1 MKFSLLKNKFK
12 RFGVLALV
20 IAVIVV
26 NPAII
31 SGAESLRTL
40 AEKTNSIISTDVV
53 IPEGD
58 YYSNYLKEKEGSV
71 SDYSG
76 ADIVVPATTAQ
87 ASDGQN
93 HNTNS
98 EQTKG
103 VDALVWENAT
113 YPTLSFEFEVP
124 QDAFY
129 NIALEFLAFAGT
141 TNPHRGVMI
150 DGEYL
155 FKEMN
160 TVILPRLWKDDAAPW
175 ENSLN
180 DEVRSKQTDISGWQE
195 FRFTDASGKYETPLK
210 YHLTA
215 GKHTITFT
223 YISEAIAIKA
233 LTLKAPEQ
241 ILSYAEVKSDWAAK
255 GYKEVEATDEN
266 YIKIEAEDFNHNT
279 RNDGALKIQTNSD
292 PSCSPMSGSNR
303 VYNTIGGSVWAT
315 GGQTINW
322 NFDIKNPGIYKIS
335 LRQYQQFTDGMP
347 IYRQI
352 LIDGKVPYEEASIVR
367 FDFKDWTLK
376 DLGSEEGVFS
386 FYFDAGKHT
395 FSMTAKTGPYAEV
408 VSLLETDAYRLSN
421 IIQQVIKIT
430 TIDPDV
436 NYDYKLAEKV
446 PGITDDLTVVSKS
459 LEWQINYINTLSN
472 KRPKAVNNLA
482 MIKAK
487 IDKMIANPFE
497 ISRGLRSL
505 MDDQGTMASWITD
518 FQNSPLQID
527 YLEIKSPS
535 AKTKDYGS
543 SIWTKLGVTLNT
555 FFTSFTKDYDTT
567 AGMGG
572 EGGGSADAK
581 TLDLWISRSREWAE
595 VLQYMADED
604 FSKENNVNIKMNV
617 VPAGAFGANGVIMLA
632 LASGQGP
639 DLALGVAS
647 NVPFEY
653 GIRDSVFEL
662 QDMPGYDDVVDR
674 FLPGIMIPFEF
685 EGKSYGLP
693 ETMDFSVMFYRTD
706 IMQGLNL
713 QIPNTWEDLYSKV
726 LPTLKKNGMDFW
738 FEGGYHTFLMQNG
751 GSYYTADGRR
761 SALDTPEA
769 FTAFKQFTEIFT
781 IYDVPKALVSFYSSF
796 RTGQVPIGISSFNT
810 FIQLTAAAPEIN
822 GKWDVAM
829 IPGTK
834 QADGRINRS
843 YGGGTTAA
851 FILKNS
857 ELTNESWKFLDWYT
871 SKDVQA
877 QYASDIMTTV
887 GMEARWCSA
896 NVEAFDQLPWENSL
910 RKVITEQREWYV
922 DTPNVIGGYILARHL
937 ENARV
942 RSVVQNKP
950 FRDALEQ
957 SIKDINRE
965 LDNKN
970 EEFRRRAEYDA
981 QKKTT
986 SN

>member
-1 MKFSLLKNKFK
+1 MKFSLLKNNFK
-12 RFGVLALV
+12 RFGVLAL
-20 IAVIVV
+20 IAAVIIA

-31 SGAESLRTL
+31 SGAESLKTL
-40 AEKTNSIISTDVV
+40 AEKTNAIVRAEEI

-58 YYSNYLKEKEGSV
+58 YYSNYLKEKSSV
-71 SDYSG
+71 SDYVG
-76 ADIVVPATTAQ
+76 ADIVVSAEAAKTN
-87 ASDGQN
+87 DGKDYN
-93 HNTNS
+93 ANN

-103 VDALVWENAT
+103 VSAVLWENAT
-113 YPTLSFEFEVP
+113 YSSLTFDFTVTE
-124 QDAFY
+124 DAFY
-129 NIALEFLAFAGT
+129 NISLDFLTFAGT
-141 TNPHRGVMI
+141 TNPQRGVMI
-150 DGEYL
+150 DGEYP

-160 TVILPRLWKDDAAPW
+160 TVILPRLWQDDEPPW
-175 ENSLN
+175 KNSLE
-180 DEVRSKQTDISGWQE
+180 DEVRAKQTDISGWQNR
-195 FRFTDASGKYETPLK
+195 RFTDASGKYEAPLK
-210 YHLTA
+210 YHFTA
-215 GKHTITFT
+215 GSHTITFT
-223 YISEAIAIKA
+223 YISEAIAISA
-233 LTLKAPEQ
+233 LKIKAPEQ
-241 ILSYAEVKSDWAAK
+241 IPAYADVKAEWASL
-255 GYKEVEATDEN
+255 GYKDVEESDEN

-292 PSCSPMSGSNR
+292 PSCSPPSGSSR

-335 LRQYQQFTDGMP
+335 LRQFQQFTDGMP

-352 LIDGKVPYEEASIVR
+352 LIDGKVPYQEASIVR

-376 DLGSEEGVFS
+376 DLGNEEGVFN

-408 VSLLETDAYRLSN
+408 VSLLETDAYRLST

-446 PGITDDLTVVSKS
+446 PGITDDLKVVSDS
-459 LEWQINYINTLSN
+459 LAYQINYINTLSN

-497 ISRGLRSL
+497 ISRSLRSL

-527 YLEIKSPS
+527 YLEIKAPS

-543 SIWTKLGVTLNT
+543 SIWKKIGVTFNT
-555 FFTSFTKDYDTT
+555 FLTSFTKDYDKT
-567 AGMGG
+567 GEKDGKGG
-572 EGGGSADAK
+572 AADAK

-595 VLQYMADED
+595 VLQYMADEE
-604 FSKENNVNIKMNV
+604 FSKENKVNIKMNV

-653 GIRDSVFEL
+653 GIRNSVFEL
-662 QDMPGYDDVVDR
+662 QDMPGYKDVTNR
-674 FLPGIMIPFEF
+674 FLPGIMVPFEF

-706 IMQGLNL
+706 IMQSLNL
-713 QIPNTWEDLYSKV
+713 EIPNTWDDLYSKV

-834 QADGRINRS
+834 MADGRINRS
-843 YGGGTTAA
+843 YGGGTSAA
-851 FILKNS
+851 FILKDS
-857 ELTNESWKFLDWYT
+857 ELTTESWKFLEWYT
-871 SKDVQA
+871 RKDVQA

-910 RKVITEQREWYV
+910 RKVIVEQREWYV

-942 RSVVQNKP
+942 RSVVQGKP